1 MGPMGPPPPPGGGGL
16 ARVARLAWQARYRLF
31 RSLLVRS
38 HGGLIE
44 DRT

>member
-1 MGPMGPPPPPGGGGL
+1 MRGAHAQPVEKPIASL
-16 ARVARLAWQARYRLF
+16 ALRGARYRLF